1 MKETKAK
8 HSDISNVSQNW
19 VQTFP
24 PNFSICINRSQQ
36 NNDIKVGTQ
45 FVGHPVLIFM
55 SVWRWFD
62 WIVSNKNGQNRLFEG
77 FV

>member
-24 PNFSICINRSQQ
+24 QICINRSQQ